1 MLFLTY
7 RVYWSFWSLSI
18 IFLKYILDD
27 IFTGFIVFFCF
38 ESGLLWVTPRLI
50 ACSRTVTPVSRTNIW
65 KNTTSLTELLLTSSK
80 HREPLYW
87 LSMLRGTWRLPH
99 FYKGKKNGLSASCSV
114 TLIWADTFNLPTTG
128 CFRNAN
134 STHGLHCKERNFC
147 LTILLITQHWT
158 INCLVRKCWITVK
171 CFRQLADKA
180 AQFYYHCR
188 CLFPTLFLP
197 GQ

>member
-7 RVYWSFWSLSI
+7 RVYWSFWSLLI

-87 LSMLRGTWRLPH
+87 LCMLRGTWRLPH
-99 FYKGKKNGLSASCSV
+99 FYKGKKMAFLHPVLSLSHEQIDLTCPPQGASEM
-114 TLIWADTFNLPTTG
+114 P
-128 CFRNAN
+128 
-134 STHGLHCKERNFC
+134 
-147 LTILLITQHWT
+147 ILLTDFTAKNVTFIW
-158 INCLVRKCWITVK
+158 
-171 CFRQLADKA
+171 
-180 AQFYYHCR
+180 QF
-188 CLFPTLFLP
+188 F
-197 GQ
+197 